1 MTSSSQGRRRLQEGL
16 GLSQGQQEETWM
28 EPLGVEGLTE
38 VGQQFEESVTETDQS
53 FMNAESDGILGLGCH
68 CLAAERGTLVFD
80 TMARLVDLPV
90 FSVYTSSDTG
100 GGAGSELIFRG
111 YDHSHLSGN
120 IDVPV
125 TKQGYWQ
132 IAVDTIQ
139 VGGTMMF
146 FSEGAIV
153 DPGAS
158 LITGPSGSSKQLH
171 RSLGQRP
178 WMGNWGASEWI
189 LCAVF
194 LYTVECV
201 NVGVLLDVT
210 FTINGVPHT
219 LQPTAYTLL
228 KFMDGMK
235 FLISGFQG
243 SDIQPPTWSF
253 RTLSNV
259 SLNSFTAFEHGNNH
273 VGLAPAVP

>member
-1 MTSSSQGRRRLQEGL
+1 
-16 GLSQGQQEETWM
+16 
-28 EPLGVEGLTE
+28 VEGLTE

-80 TMARLVDLPV
+80 TMAQKLVDLPV
-90 FSVYTSSDTG
+90 FSVYTSRLSPSHQTRLLADCSGHNPG
-100 GGAGSELIFRG
+100 GR
-111 YDHSHLSGN
+111 HH
-120 IDVPV
+120 DVLLRRL
-125 TKQGYWQ
+125 Q
-132 IAVDTIQ
+132 
-139 VGGTMMF
+139 
-146 FSEGAIV
+146 AIV

-171 RSLGQRP
+171 RSLGQSP
-178 WMGNWGASEWI
+178 WMGNWEASEWI

-194 LYTVECV
+194 SYTVECV
-201 NVGVLLDVT
+201 NIGVLLDVT

-259 SLNSFTAFEHGNNH
+259 SLNSFTAFDHGNNH
-273 VGLAPAVP
+273 